1 MSEEL
6 NSTLLITIEREL
18 QPNSGEYIS
27 REMRVHTRNPNKPGE
42 VIFRKGHG
50 LSFND
55 LGSAAAFVPVY
66 RNGLHDELRVDTVIE
81 IDGGPVLDYPVIIEH
96 TKRNTMGF
104 TLTGLV
110 SDKYRLRPDRSSESI
125 MLRSGGTFVG
135 PLQAGFTPGQEVT
148 YSLGQTL
155 DQKNVRLK
163 ITDMRPKSPAG
174 IPPLE
179 PVSRL

>member
-6 NSTLLITIEREL
+6 NSTLLIAIEREL

-27 REMRVHTRNPNKPGE
+27 REMRVHIRNPNIPGE
-42 VIFRKGHG
+42 VIFRKGYG

-55 LGSAAAFVPVY
+55 LGGPIAFVPVY
-66 RNGLHDELRVDTVIE
+66 RNGLHDELGVDTVIE
-81 IDGGPVLDYPVIIEH
+81 IDGGPVFYQPVIVEH
-96 TKRNTMGF
+96 TTKNTAGF
-104 TLTGLV
+104 TLTGHTA
-110 SDKYRLRPDRSSESI
+110 DEGRLARDRSSESI

-135 PLQAGFTPGQEVT
+135 PLQAGFTPEQEVT